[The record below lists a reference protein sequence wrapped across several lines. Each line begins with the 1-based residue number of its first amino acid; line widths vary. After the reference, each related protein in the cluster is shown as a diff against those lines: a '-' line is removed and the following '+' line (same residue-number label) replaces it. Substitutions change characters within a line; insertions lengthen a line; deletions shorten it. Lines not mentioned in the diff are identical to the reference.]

1 MAPPKILLYSVGLP
15 KDAAG
20 RNLHVTGFW
29 RLSGEVQREGVGESG
44 WDSYR
49 KGEGNGTPLQYSCLT
64 NPMDGGAW

>member
-29 RLSGEVQREGVGESG
+29 RLSGEVQREGVGENG
-44 WDSYR
+44 WDMMLSMLR
-49 KGEGNGTPLQYSCLT
+49 
-64 NPMDGGAW
+64 